1 MMYQASYIS
10 DMEQLKTSTQI
21 AQESGLSKERV
32 NQYAR
37 NFGVQKLGSYFVW
50 TKEQEQGLYSRIG
63 LRGKKLTKRS
73 KD

>member
-1 MMYQASYIS
+1 MYQASYIN

-37 NFGVQKLGSYFVW
+37 TYGVQKLGAYYVW
-50 TKEQEQGLYSRIG
+50 TEEKERGLYSRIG
-63 LRGKKLTKRS
+63 LRGKKLTRRI